1 MAEELTYK
9 LTIFLRLTYEAD
21 KVPLGTELR
30 EQLDEVAK
38 NWAASECDIWKC
50 VTHTIAVNV
59 T

>member
-21 KVPLGTELR
+21 KVPKGAELR
-30 EQLDEVAK
+30 EELSELAK
-38 NWAASECDIWKC
+38 NWAEAECDIWKC
-50 VTHTIAVNV
+50 LNHTIAVNV